1 MSKRGP
7 RSNWPVGV
15 PMRLFLSLW
24 VVYCAHFA
32 TDFVREHFLVV
43 SIVDRHTF
51 DLDPYQDLHPDI
63 FVMPDGHSFHGANPG
78 ASMLA
83 AVPYFLLKP
92 VVDRVV
98 EGELRNRAGEATAVY
113 DDPRESRREFYR
125 VVRENGWDIR
135 FGLVSLITLV
145 FFMAPLTAWSAVVLH
160 RTLLSAGLPQGQAL
174 GGTLFYALGT
184 PIFFRTGYLSQNLAV
199 GVFALVAFCL
209 LWNPNARSRL
219 SERNRLLLA
228 GFLGG
233 LAVLCDYSGG
243 IAIAMLGLYALW
255 RLLDDRPFVPA
266 LKTSLWYIVGSVGPV
281 LTLWYYQWAAFG
293 NFWRPPQHHM
303 PPVEWSDLGYQGVT
317 GPQWELA
324 ELLLF
329 DPRYGL
335 LVAAPL
341 LAIAVA
347 APFVA
352 RRRSFIGMR
361 EIAFSLLFTVALLL
375 FFSSVQ
381 YTRIQ
386 YFTGIRYIVPVIP
399 FLVLASLVVLR
410 RIPRGLTIPA
420 VVGSIGYSWFQAM
433 GRIQQQEGSL
443 LDPIRRVALE
453 GLQLPAFE
461 TLERMSVQ
469 YAPGLQ
475 GGVSSGPA
483 LLVMVAAVV
492 LIWTIRSPLKPL
504 DRDQ

>member
-1 MSKRGP
+1 MT
-7 RSNWPVGV
+7 GV

-43 SIVDRHTF
+43 SIVDRQTF
-51 DLDPYQDLHPDI
+51 DLDPYLGLHPDI
-63 FVMPDGHSFHGANPG
+63 FEMPDGHSFHGANPG

-83 AVPYFLLKP
+83 AIPYFMLKP
-92 VVDRVV
+92 VVDRIVNR
-98 EGELRNRAGEATAVY
+98 ELRNRAGATTAVY
-113 DDPRESRREFYR
+113 DDPRAERREFYR

-135 FGLVSLITLV
+135 FGLVSLITLAL
-145 FFMAPLTAWSAVVLH
+145 FMAPLTAWSAVVLH
-160 RTLLSAGLPQGQAL
+160 RTLLRAGLPEGQAL
-174 GGTLFYALGT
+174 GGTLLYALGT

-209 LWNPNARSRL
+209 LWNPNARSAL
-219 SERNRLLLA
+219 SERSRLLLA
-228 GFLGG
+228 GLLGG

-255 RLLDDRPFVPA
+255 RLHDDRPILSA
-266 LKTSLWYIVGSVGPV
+266 LKTSMWYIVGSVGPV
-281 LTLWYYQWAAFG
+281 LMLWYYQWSAFG
-293 NFWRPPQHHM
+293 SFWRPPQHHM

-317 GPQWELA
+317 GPQWELG

-335 LVAAPL
+335 LAAAPL

-347 APFVA
+347 APFLT
-352 RRRSFIGMR
+352 RRTFLGKR
-361 EIAFSLLFTVALLL
+361 EIAFSLLFTVAMLV

-381 YTRIQ
+381 YTRLQ
-386 YFTGIRYIVPVIP
+386 YFTGIRYMVPVIP

-410 RIPRGLTIPA
+410 RLPRALAIPA

-433 GRIQQQEGSL
+433 GRIQQQETSL
-443 LDPIRRVALE
+443 LDPVRRVAFE

-461 TLERMSVQ
+461 TLERMSTQ

-483 LLVMVAAVV
+483 LLVMVVAVV
-492 LIWTIRSPLKPL
+492 LIWTIRSPLRPL
-504 DRDQ
+504 DRGP